1 MTNFFSAKKKKK
13 FIYQHQKHFLSP
25 TTKVI
30 FFLFWF
36 RNFSRINIR
45 FVLSRLCFKEEEKEI
60 IIIFHST
67 RREEP

>member
-1 MTNFFSAKKKKK
+1 MTNFFSAKKKK

-25 TTKVI
+25 TKTVI